1 MNYLWEKTAH
11 SCGKKIQKC
20 GIDSLK
26 IGMNYLWEKA
36 THSCGRKIQ
45 KCGIRAK
52 NVEKELAYLKIELKI
67 RNK

>member
-1 MNYLWEKTAH
+1 MNYLREKAAY

-26 IGMNYLWEKA
+26 IGRNYLWEKA
-36 THSCGRKIQ
+36 AYSCGRKIQ

-52 NVEKELAYLKIELKI
+52 NVEKELACLKIELKI